1 MAKLDT
7 EPLEVVVQ
15 AGFHWKEAP
24 SGAHDGAA
32 GVDSSVQGG
41 GRLRVPPPSAPL
53 SARAL
58 ERDHV
63 TDVVRACPV
72 RDWSQARAP
81 KVDGEIRGGEQVVGS
96 PSV

>member
-7 EPLEVVVQ
+7 EPLEVLER
-15 AGFHWKEAP
+15 AGLHWEEALL
-24 SGAHDGAA
+24 GARERPA
-32 GVDSSVQGG
+32 GVDSSVHGG

-63 TDVVRACPV
+63 TDVVRACPL
-72 RDWSQARAP
+72 RD
-81 KVDGEIRGGEQVVGS
+81 
-96 PSV
+96 